1 MTVFKTIIVLFI
13 WESANLRAQELLK
26 AWGIQVNKEHKSNVH
41 VLTF

>member
-26 AWGIQVNKEHKSNVH
+26 A
-41 VLTF
+41 